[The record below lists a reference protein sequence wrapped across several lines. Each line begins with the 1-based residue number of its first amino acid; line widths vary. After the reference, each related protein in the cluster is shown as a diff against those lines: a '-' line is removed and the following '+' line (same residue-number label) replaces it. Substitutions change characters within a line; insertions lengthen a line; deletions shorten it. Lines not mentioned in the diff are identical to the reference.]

1 MVKGQMAVDM
11 PGRRIW
17 SSYTAGPHKGEVL
30 LLYKE
35 VRTGGG
41 GGVGVGKG
49 WPLIRPGPSSL
60 GSS

>member
-1 MVKGQMAVDM
+1 MAVDM

-41 GGVGVGKG
+41 GGKRMAVDTS
-49 WPLIRPGPSSL
+49 GPK
-60 GSS
+60 